1 MVGDLIAA
9 IDDINATHEYSYSLT
24 GEDADKFEVVDGQ
37 LKLKDGVSANYEEK
51 NIYSVLVTAT
61 DTGGLSVS
69 QNFSV
74 TINDI
79 NEAPSDIG
87 VSRLSLKD
95 NSDAAVVGTLS
106 TVDEDGNESHSYT
119 VNDDRFEVV
128 DGVLKLKSGI
138 TIDSLTEPRVT
149 VIVTTTDKGGLTYQE
164 EFTLS
169 VGTVQITG
177 LQFEENKAGAIIGD
191 LSVIDSDLSGDITYT
206 ISGEGSENFEVVNGQ
221 LKLIDSY
228 SANFEV
234 LNSYEITIT
243 ASDGTN
249 EESTTYP
256 FNVVDVNDAPT
267 SISLSASAI
276 DENQFGGIV
285 GSLIT
290 ADEDSGDTHTYTI
303 SGDGSEYFEV
313 VNGQLKLK
321 DNFAANYEDKNT
333 YTLTLTSTDSGGLSI
348 STDITVNINDINDAP
363 TGIDI
368 TGSLFVNDGVTGG
381 SVGVISTIDEDAVDS
396 HSYLSLIHI

>member
-1 MVGDLIAA
+1 MVGDLTAA

-276 DENQFGGIV
+276 DE
-285 GSLIT
+285 
-290 ADEDSGDTHTYTI
+290 
-303 SGDGSEYFEV
+303 
-313 VNGQLKLK
+313 
-321 DNFAANYEDKNT
+321 
-333 YTLTLTSTDSGGLSI
+333 
-348 STDITVNINDINDAP
+348 
-363 TGIDI
+363 
-368 TGSLFVNDGVTGG
+368 
-381 SVGVISTIDEDAVDS
+381 
-396 HSYLSLIHI
+396 LSLIHISEPTRPY